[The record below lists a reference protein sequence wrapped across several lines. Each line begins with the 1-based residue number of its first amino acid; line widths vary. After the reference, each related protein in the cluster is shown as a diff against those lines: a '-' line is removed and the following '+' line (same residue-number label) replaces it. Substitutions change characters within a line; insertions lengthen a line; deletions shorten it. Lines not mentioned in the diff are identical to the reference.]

1 VHGQVSRTILY
12 FAAILL
18 CSSSAV
24 RALDPGRTI
33 DQYGHN
39 EWTSQNGLPG
49 ESVYQILQTKD
60 GYLWLR
66 TSAGLVRFDGVRF
79 VLEEPRVSGRAVHEP
94 IKAICR
100 GANGDLLVRTL
111 SRTLIYRDGVFADY
125 RRPAPVPDG
134 DIRALFESS
143 RHEVFIGSDNFI
155 YKVGDNG
162 PQLLRE
168 NTSWVSDFIEDDRGT
183 VWIAGLFAIYTYRDG
198 VLSPVGGEAAKRPM
212 ALAMVRD
219 AAKGM
224 WIGTASGLSRMD
236 DGVVA
241 PPPLALQIQA
251 EVGSVLRDRQGNL
264 WAGTSTAGVY
274 RITGN
279 QVSSFR
285 SPDGLTGDRVL
296 SLYEDRE
303 GSLWVGTTSGLDRFR
318 DTSLTTFTV
327 KEGLPSD
334 RAENIVEARDGSVYV
349 FCAGGG
355 MARIRNGVVTA
366 FTKKDGLPSEYS
378 NGMIESRDGG
388 IWLGTGAGLTRFAN
402 GKFTRHPAARISG
415 RFISAIG
422 EDDEGLIVTTDESI
436 ALRVRDGHVA
446 PLTFRGQTTPLS
458 RPAIYTFTIYRDPA
472 GTLWF
477 GTARG
482 LYRFA
487 RGEPPEKAWQS
498 QIAFPVTTIFDDGK
512 GSLWLGGRIPGLTR
526 FRTKDGR
533 VTRYT
538 ENDGLFDGYPTSI
551 LTDDSGN
558 FWISSANGIY
568 RVPRQDLD
576 DFADGRI
583 GSVRATRYGT
593 VDGMKA
599 SEASAPAAQPAGCRT
614 RDGRL
619 WFCTQKGVVI
629 VDPRRLMQNRLVP
642 PVVLEEVVT
651 DGRTISPREGFEVAA
666 GTDRIE
672 FHYTDLSLLVPAR
685 NQFRYR
691 LDGYDHDWV
700 DAGSRRAAYYTKLP
714 PGNYRFRVMGSND
727 DGLWNLQ
734 GASVGLGLRPHFYE
748 TWWFYGICVFSFCI
762 VGVAGQKVYTGRLRA
777 RARELAR
784 LVNEQTG
791 ELRGAMEAA
800 ESASRSKSEFVAN
813 MSHEIRT
820 PMNGILGTT
829 DLALESGPGPEQA
842 EYLRMIK
849 ASADSLLTIIND
861 VLDFSKIEAGRLDL
875 DPVEFDLRE
884 GIESAARLLALRAH
898 EKGLELTCEVKPD
911 TPRTVIGDAAR
922 LRQVIVNLLGN
933 AIKFTRSGE
942 VTLMAGVEAM
952 DGDRAILHFCVRDTG
967 IGIAPEKQ
975 KTIFEAF
982 TQADSS
988 ITRLFGGTG
997 LGLTIASRLVGML
1010 GGRIWVES
1018 EPGRG
1023 SSFHFTARFAVAPTS
1038 IPAPVPAPSYP
1049 EHNGIDRSATPAR
1062 LNILI
1067 AEDNPT
1073 NQHLLRR
1080 ILEKRGHAAVVAC
1093 DGREALNALSRQEFD
1108 LVLMDVQMPEMDG
1121 LQTTAVIREQE
1132 RSSGRHQKI
1141 IALTAHAMKGDE
1153 ERCLAAGMDG
1163 YLSKPIQIRQLAE
1176 VLEQTEVE
1184 CGVPREAG

>member
-1 VHGQVSRTILY
+1 
-12 FAAILL
+12 
-18 CSSSAV
+18 
-24 RALDPGRTI
+24 
-33 DQYGHN
+33 
-39 EWTSQNGLPG
+39 
-49 ESVYQILQTKD
+49 
-60 GYLWLR
+60 
-66 TSAGLVRFDGVRF
+66 
-79 VLEEPRVSGRAVHEP
+79 
-94 IKAICR
+94 
-100 GANGDLLVRTL
+100 
-111 SRTLIYRDGVFADY
+111 
-125 RRPAPVPDG
+125 
-134 DIRALFESS
+134 
-143 RHEVFIGSDNFI
+143 
-155 YKVGDNG
+155 
-162 PQLLRE
+162 
-168 NTSWVSDFIEDDRGT
+168 
-183 VWIAGLFAIYTYRDG
+183 
-198 VLSPVGGEAAKRPM
+198 
-212 ALAMVRD
+212 
-219 AAKGM
+219 
-224 WIGTASGLSRMD
+224 
-236 DGVVA
+236 
-241 PPPLALQIQA
+241 
-251 EVGSVLRDRQGNL
+251 
-264 WAGTSTAGVY
+264 
-274 RITGN
+274 
-279 QVSSFR
+279 
-285 SPDGLTGDRVL
+285 
-296 SLYEDRE
+296 
-303 GSLWVGTTSGLDRFR
+303 
-318 DTSLTTFTV
+318 
-327 KEGLPSD
+327 
-334 RAENIVEARDGSVYV
+334 
-349 FCAGGG
+349 
-355 MARIRNGVVTA
+355 
-366 FTKKDGLPSEYS
+366 
-378 NGMIESRDGG
+378 
-388 IWLGTGAGLTRFAN
+388 
-402 GKFTRHPAARISG
+402 
-415 RFISAIG
+415 
-422 EDDEGLIVTTDESI
+422 
-436 ALRVRDGHVA
+436 
-446 PLTFRGQTTPLS
+446 
-458 RPAIYTFTIYRDPA
+458 
-472 GTLWF
+472 
-477 GTARG
+477 
-482 LYRFA
+482 
-487 RGEPPEKAWQS
+487 
-498 QIAFPVTTIFDDGK
+498 
-512 GSLWLGGRIPGLTR
+512 
-526 FRTKDGR
+526 
-533 VTRYT
+533 
-538 ENDGLFDGYPTSI
+538 
-551 LTDDSGN
+551 
-558 FWISSANGIY
+558 
-568 RVPRQDLD
+568 
-576 DFADGRI
+576 
-583 GSVRATRYGT
+583 
-593 VDGMKA
+593 
-599 SEASAPAAQPAGCRT
+599 
-614 RDGRL
+614 
-619 WFCTQKGVVI
+619 
-629 VDPRRLMQNRLVP
+629 
-642 PVVLEEVVT
+642 
-651 DGRTISPREGFEVAA
+651 
-666 GTDRIE
+666 
-672 FHYTDLSLLVPAR
+672 
-685 NQFRYR
+685 
-691 LDGYDHDWV
+691 
-700 DAGSRRAAYYTKLP
+700 
-714 PGNYRFRVMGSND
+714 
-727 DGLWNLQ
+727 
-734 GASVGLGLRPHFYE
+734 
-748 TWWFYGICVFSFCI
+748 
-762 VGVAGQKVYTGRLRA
+762 
-777 RARELAR
+777 LAR